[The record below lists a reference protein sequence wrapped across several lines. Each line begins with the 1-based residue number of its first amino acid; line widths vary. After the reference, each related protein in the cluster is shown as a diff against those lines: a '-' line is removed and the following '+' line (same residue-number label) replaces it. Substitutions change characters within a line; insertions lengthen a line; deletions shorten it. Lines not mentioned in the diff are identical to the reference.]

1 MSLLQALLETINQEW
16 SSQCTDVFGEVNNV
30 LSIAYIAPV
39 LAKYIESEGDKV
51 PTEFD
56 PNKFNS
62 DEDGNYCTVEI
73 RVCPDQDTLIEFCY
87 E

>member
-1 MSLLQALLETINQEW
+1 MSLLQTLLETINQEW
-16 SSQCTDVFGEVNNV
+16 SRQSTDVFGEVDNV

-51 PTEFD
+51 PTEFE

-62 DEDGNYCTVEI
+62 DKEGNYYTVEI
-73 RVCPDQDTLIEFCY
+73 KVCTDQDTLIEFYY

>member
-1 MSLLQALLETINQEW
+1 MSLLQTLLETINQEW
-16 SSQCTDVFGEVNNV
+16 SSQSTDVFGEVDKV

-73 RVCPDQDTLIEFCY
+73 RVCADQDTLIEFYY

>member
-1 MSLLQALLETINQEW
+1 MSLLQTLLETINQEW
-16 SSQCTDVFGEVNNV
+16 SSQSTDVFGEVDNV

-39 LAKYIESEGDKV
+39 LAKYIESEGDKIT
-51 PTEFD
+51 TEFE

-62 DEDGNYCTVEI
+62 DKEGNYYTVEI
-73 RVCPDQDTLIEFCY
+73 KVCTDQDTLIEFYY